1 MDTNTLITRF
11 DSLCTPHAN
20 SLFSWLF
27 LLLVTVVGAGAMIY
41 LAPGRNLAASR
52 WNDLWPRIVS
62 SCGLAGNICR
72 TLNCIYVPVNSLFGA
87 LALYLCICIG
97 AANLAIVMLHCG
109 QYSVAEYFNQFAPT
123 INGRKTYALI
133 TTHCDSRHVCKMKSF
148 VYEPAKIAAIAR
160 VYGEDSIQLGHHY
173 QLLANDYLNFALE
186 NNKSKYFELAAAEF
200 RFAERFAIKSER
212 ICRGHRDYFNTIESI
227 DIIALSRL
235 GRDDKAGARAAVL
248 DALDCPRSLHRIG
261 YCAGDK
267 DLLYVAKQLNEP
279 QLLARVRSMI
289 ERDNLAGMSAL
300 ERFRQSELEPD
311 IDWVE
316 AALFTSLLLIV
327 GKDLE
332 RSILTF
338 LFARRWRRQLDL
350 CASGT
355 EEIKLLDNLTA
366 LYLYKGKLDKAD
378 SCSKHMLRRAEAL
391 V

>member
-1 MDTNTLITRF
+1 LSR
-11 DSLCTPHAN
+11 
-20 SLFSWLF
+20 
-27 LLLVTVVGAGAMIY
+27 
-41 LAPGRNLAASR
+41 APG
-52 WNDLWPRIVS
+52 
-62 SCGLAGNICR
+62 
-72 TLNCIYVPVNSLFGA
+72 
-87 LALYLCICIG
+87 
-97 AANLAIVMLHCG
+97 
-109 QYSVAEYFNQFAPT
+109 
-123 INGRKTYALI
+123 
-133 TTHCDSRHVCKMKSF
+133 
-148 VYEPAKIAAIAR
+148 
-160 VYGEDSIQLGHHY
+160 
-173 QLLANDYLNFALE
+173 
-186 NNKSKYFELAAAEF
+186 
-200 RFAERFAIKSER
+200 
-212 ICRGHRDYFNTIESI
+212 YFNTIESI